1 MTNLPATDEQAFA
14 NEKVKALVEALK
26 SADQFIS
33 NGIELGYI
41 RMPDPD
47 TTDAAIKTPAKV
59 SAALAAINA

>member
-47 TTDAAIKTPAKV
+47 TTDAATKTPAKV
-59 SAALAAINA
+59 RAALAAIKE